1 MGCHSIF
8 KYVLRGVSFLGI
20 DLGTGGVRCLL
31 VNEEGSVLSEISKP
45 LNRVN
50 LSAHSGESMQD
61 PRDWIVLLE
70 SALDELFSVPS
81 CRHLLSVSVDSTS
94 GTVLPVDRTGENI
107 GPALMHNDMR
117 SIHEVEW
124 CNELFEDGCSP
135 TFSLPKILWMQ
146 KNWSLSEEVLYHHAT
161 DFLNARLCGS
171 IDLPTDFT
179 NAMKSGVNLE
189 TQTWPDKLSRFQLPA
204 VVAPGQVIGEIS
216 HSYRSRWSLTGPCLM
231 VSGAT
236 DSNAAFYAS
245 GAGEIGDWS
254 STIGTTLAVK
264 GISSQKISDTLGR
277 IYCHRHPDGA
287 WMPGGASNAGGEILK
302 STYGVELTSIE
313 NEASNARCEP
323 LLVYPSIRKGERLP
337 LADPKFMPFGQKSEE
352 HKIAYFLGCIEGIA
366 FVEKMTYD
374 LLKSLGAEVGNRV
387 YATGGAT
394 NSQLGL
400 QVRAD
405 VLGRTLCIPK
415 HPNSAM
421 GAAILASAGYFER
434 GVGEMSAELVKIS
447 KTVEPRGK
455 LNEARNQRMEK
466 FRQFCSETD

>member
-1 MGCHSIF
+1 MA
-8 KYVLRGVSFLGI
+8 FLGI

-31 VNEEGSVLSEISKP
+31 VNEEGNVLTEIKKP
-45 LNRVN
+45 LHRVN
-50 LSAHSGESMQD
+50 LSDQSGESEQD

-70 SALDELFSVPS
+70 NALDELFSVPS

-107 GPALMHNDMR
+107 GAALMHNDMR
-117 SIHEVEW
+117 SVHEVEW
-124 CNELFEDGCSP
+124 CKELFEDGCSP

-146 KNWSLSEEVLYHHAT
+146 KNWSLNEDVLFFHAT

-171 IDLPTDFT
+171 TDIPTDFT
-179 NAMKSGVNLE
+179 NAMKSGVSLE
-189 TQTWPDKLSRFQLPA
+189 TQAWPEKLSRFQLPP

-216 HSYRSRWSLTGPCLM
+216 DAYRNRWSLTGPCLM

-254 STIGTTLAVK
+254 TTIGTTLAVK
-264 GISSQKISDTLGR
+264 GISSQKISDKLGR

-302 STYGVELTSIE
+302 STYGSELPLMES
-313 NEASNARCEP
+313 EASNALCEP

-337 LADPKFMPFGQKSEE
+337 LADPNFIPFGEKDGK
-352 HKIAYFLGCIEGIA
+352 HKVAYFLGCIEGIA

-374 LLKSLGAEVGNRV
+374 LLESLGAEVGGRI
-387 YATGGAT
+387 YATGGTT

-400 QVRAD
+400 QMRAD
-405 VLGRTLCIPK
+405 VLDRTLCIPEY
-415 HPNSAM
+415 PNSAM
-421 GAAILASAGYFER
+421 GAAILASAGYYDR
-434 GVGEMSAELVKIS
+434 GVGEMSAELVRIS
-447 KTVEPRGK
+447 KTVQPSGE
-455 LNEARNQRMEK
+455 LNEARNERMEK
-466 FRQFCSETD
+466 FRQFCHQKD